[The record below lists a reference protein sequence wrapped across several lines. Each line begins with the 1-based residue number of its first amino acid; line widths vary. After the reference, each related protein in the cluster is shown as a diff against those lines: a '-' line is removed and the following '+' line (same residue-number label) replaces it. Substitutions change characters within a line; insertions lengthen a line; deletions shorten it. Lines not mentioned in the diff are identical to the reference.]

1 MGKSN
6 FRRVSAVVTAQTA
19 GNLEK
24 LRKMAGYGNVG
35 MVIDKLVRDKMVQLR
50 MWEVRQSV
58 CRGDKTGADAK
69 CPGAPKSARG
79 HFAKSNGLSTRP
91 QAELEHDRREVRQSV
106 CAKGSLPPSPQ
117 GGDTSLIRGRREGP
131 GGKGG
136 RHG

>member
-50 MWEVRQSV
+50 MWDVRQSV
-58 CRGDKTGADAK
+58 CG
-69 CPGAPKSARG
+69 
-79 HFAKSNGLSTRP
+79 
-91 QAELEHDRREVRQSV
+91 
-106 CAKGSLPPSPQ
+106 KGSLPPSPQ
-117 GGDTSLIRGRREGP
+117 GGDTSLVRGRHEGS